1 MNNTITVVIAIA
13 LIAVIISVTNFV
25 INRPAGAEK
34 VSCPGNY
41 KGYSE
46 AVFDGNV
53 RRSSHLTLSNG
64 IRLAYDLILPA
75 KKGVAT
81 DKPMPVL
88 FKYTPYLRTFTIF
101 DQDGKNIIA
110 DLFKLS
116 WMEKVM
122 LSIRYRIYDRG
133 NLMDPVFRT
142 KWLDNM
148 IKHGYA
154 VIVVER
160 PGTGASFG
168 VLNPSFSSGAAEA
181 DEILNWIAAQ
191 PWCDGN
197 IGMFGDSWQGQIQ
210 LAVAA
215 KGNKY
220 LKAIMPVSSSLDN
233 YGAVVYPGGVYNKAF
248 GSFFSWSTSF
258 LESDVVTPVDED
270 NDGVLL
276 AQARSERNRSTLGE
290 KSAAVMTMFPFR
302 DCKGI
307 DGSNIWIDYFALYP
321 FIDDINRAGVPVY
334 MVTGWFDLFT
344 DDMLVSYANLT
355 VPKKMLVRPL
365 DHSQLDSNQFDL
377 DYHAEVQRWFDYWLK
392 GIDNGIMSEPPVNY
406 YLMSNGEKG
415 SWQNST
421 GWPLKATR
429 ASFYYFDTGR
439 TGTVDSVNDGFL
451 RTDMPVK
458 PDSYDTCRADYTC
471 SSGTRSRWNA
481 INWSGDYPDMRRN
494 DSKGLTYTTPPMEK
508 PMILTGHPVV
518 HAWFVCDAGDPD
530 FFAYLEAVDC
540 QGRSTYITE
549 GNLRASQR
557 ALCQAPFDNLGLPY
571 HSFYAGDVEPV
582 TAGKPFEL
590 VFDMQPTAYRL
601 DEGERLRI
609 SITFADSDNFDVPEL
624 NSPPTMKL
632 LNNSSH
638 LSYLILP
645 VEQ

>member
-1 MNNTITVVIAIA
+1 MNNTIMVVIAVIVIA
-13 LIAVIISVTNFV
+13 AIISVMFFMM
-25 INRPAGAEK
+25 NRPSGIEK
-34 VSCPGNY
+34 DSCLGEY

-46 AVFDGNV
+46 PVFDGNI
-53 RRSSHLTLSNG
+53 RRSSYLTLSNG
-64 IRLAYDLILPA
+64 TRLAYDLILPA
-75 KKGVAT
+75 KKGGAT

-101 DQDGKNIIA
+101 DKDGKNIIA
-110 DLFKLS
+110 DLFRLS

-122 LSIRYRIYDRG
+122 LRIRYWIYDRG

-142 KWLDNM
+142 KWLDTM

-168 VLNPSFSSGAAEA
+168 VLNPSFNVGAAEA

-210 LAVAA
+210 FAVAA

-233 YGAVVYPGGVYNKAF
+233 YSAVVYPGGVYNKAF

-270 NDGVLL
+270 NNGVLL
-276 AQARSERNRSTLGE
+276 AQARSERNRSTVGE

-307 DGSNIWIDYFALYP
+307 DDSNIWIDYFALYP
-321 FIDDINRAGVPVY
+321 FIDDINHAGVPVY
-334 MVTGWFDLFT
+334 MVTGWYDLFT
-344 DDMLVSYANLT
+344 HDMLVLYANLA

-377 DYHAEVQRWFDYWLK
+377 DYQAEVQRWFDYWLK

-415 SWQNST
+415 SWQNT
-421 GWPLKATR
+421 TEWPLKAAR
-429 ASFYYFDTGR
+429 ASCYYFDAGR
-439 TGTVDSVNDGFL
+439 TGTVDCVNDGFL

-481 INWSGDYPDMRRN
+481 INWSRDYADMRRN
-494 DSKGLTYTTPPMEK
+494 DSKGLTYTTLPFEK
-508 PMILTGHPVV
+508 PAVLVGHPVV
-518 HAWFVCDAGDPD
+518 HAWFVCDSADLD
-530 FFAYLEAVDC
+530 VFAYLEAVDSK
-540 QGRSTYITE
+540 GRSTYITE

-571 HSFYAGDVEPV
+571 HSFYASDVEPV
-582 TAGKPFEL
+582 TAGEPFEL
-590 VFDMQPTAYRL
+590 VFDLQPTAYRFA
-601 DEGERLRI
+601 EGERLRI
-609 SITFADSDNFDVPEL
+609 SIAFADSDNFDVPEL
-624 NSPPTMKL
+624 NSPPTIKL
-632 LNNSSH
+632 LHNSSH
-638 LSYLILP
+638 LSYVILP
-645 VEQ
+645 VGE